1 VVFLFVESA
10 IGRNQRKIGRKVE
23 TLSANKFEIFKEITI
38 GGLGKEQLIQ
48 RLSEAGIQFNK
59 YANTLFE
66 HPQFSPPSKVEKVK
80 LVKVTL
86 SDLRLKD
93 TCSAEEF
100 SNQATMLGLKMCPLY
115 LAAFLRLEYLNQPDG
130 PYLTIA
136 SQKLNE
142 DENFPNG
149 FYLRNF
155 ENALWLRGYRADG
168 FSDWPGSN
176 EFIFIAGN
184 DV

>member
-1 VVFLFVESA
+1 MSE
-10 IGRNQRKIGRKVE
+10 
-23 TLSANKFEIFKEITI
+23 NKFEIFKELII
-38 GGLGKEQLIQ
+38 GGLSKEQLLQ
-48 RLSEAGIQFNK
+48 QLSETGIQFNK

-66 HPQFSPPSKVEKVK
+66 HPQFSPPSEVK
-80 LVKVTL
+80 KINLVKITL
-86 SDLRLKD
+86 SDLGLND
-93 TCSAEEF
+93 SCSADEF
-100 SNQATMLGLKMCPLY
+100 SDRATMLRLKRCPLY

-130 PYLTIA
+130 PYLTVA
-136 SQKLNE
+136 SHKLNE

-176 EFIFIAGN
+176 EFVFIAMDGEN
-184 DV
+184 V